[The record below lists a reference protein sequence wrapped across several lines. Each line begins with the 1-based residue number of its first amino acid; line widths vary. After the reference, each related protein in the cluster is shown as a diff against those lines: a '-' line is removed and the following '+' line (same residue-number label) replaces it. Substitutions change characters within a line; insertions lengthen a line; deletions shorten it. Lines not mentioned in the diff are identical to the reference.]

1 MDLVNA
7 STDNDLLD
15 ALFLP
20 ITGGELAWPRA
31 DRVLFLRAIDG
42 TVLRRFDAETLVC
55 EQSFKPDA
63 LQLVR
68 SGLTQTARAN
78 ERFALVLVR
87 LPRSRNQARALF
99 AQAIHRATNDG
110 VVVAAAANNQGARAL
125 QDDLERLA
133 GPATVLSKHKCRVFR
148 VPAHSAHIDAALL
161 NDWMQLDAPYP
172 IGHGLLG
179 RAGVFS
185 ADAIDPASQLLAEH
199 LPWNLAGC
207 AADLGAGGG
216 YLAIELVTR
225 NPGIHAIDLYEAEA
239 RALEVA
245 RLNLPTVQRPLTV
258 GFHWH
263 DVRTGLPSRYD
274 VIISNPPFHHGRADA
289 PELGH
294 GFIIAAANALNP
306 SGQLWLV
313 ANRHLPYEAVLGE
326 HFAQVRVVVVRDGF
340 KVIAAQLSW

>member
-1 MDLVNA
+1 MPTSLQPRTRPQVN
-7 STDNDLLD
+7 SD
-15 ALFLP
+15 
-20 ITGGELAWPRA
+20 IE
-31 DRVLFLRAIDG
+31 
-42 TVLRRFDAETLVC
+42 
-55 EQSFKPDA
+55 PDA
-63 LQLVR
+63 LRQR
-68 SGLTQTARAN
+68 QFAR
-78 ERFALVLVR
+78 V
-87 LPRSRNQARALF
+87 
-99 AQAIHRATNDG
+99 IDG
-110 VVVAAAANNQGARAL
+110 VGGASHISFPAVGAGFASSTGFFFTT
-125 QDDLERLA
+125 ER
-133 GPATVLSKHKCRVFR
+133 
-148 VPAHSAHIDAALL
+148 
-161 NDWMQLDAPYP
+161 
-172 IGHGLLG
+172 
-179 RAGVFS
+179 
-185 ADAIDPASQLLAEH
+185 
-199 LPWNLAGC
+199 